1 MSMTKARLS
10 AFALL
15 LAGLASAAPAQ
26 EVGTVASGRDGG
38 LMAVAALMP
47 GTGRDF
53 NLLWET
59 PRETTPDLPM
69 LDTAVVGQPVT
80 FALLA
85 AGMSVNAGQAALECR
100 VSLIYPDGT
109 AQMAVDGPC
118 TLTRIPGPVSDLY
131 PAVLFDFGLPASLA
145 GQTIGV
151 DARLTD
157 RGNGA
162 SVSLRL
168 ALPIRAGEG

>member
-10 AFALL
+10 ALALL

-38 LMAVAALMP
+38 LLVVAALMP

-59 PRETTPDLPM
+59 PRETSPNLPS
-69 LDTAVVGQPVT
+69 LDTAVAGQPVT
-80 FALLA
+80 FVLFA
-85 AGMSVNAGQAALECR
+85 AGMSVNAGQVALDCR
-100 VSLIYPDGT
+100 VAVIYPDGT
-109 AQMAVDGPC
+109 AQMAADGSC
-118 TLTRIPGPVSDLY
+118 TLTQIPGPATDLY
-131 PAVLFDFGLPASLA
+131 PAVLFDFGMPEALA
-145 GQTIGV
+145 GQTLGI

-162 SVSLRL
+162 TVSLRL
-168 ALPIRAGEG
+168 ALPVVAGEG